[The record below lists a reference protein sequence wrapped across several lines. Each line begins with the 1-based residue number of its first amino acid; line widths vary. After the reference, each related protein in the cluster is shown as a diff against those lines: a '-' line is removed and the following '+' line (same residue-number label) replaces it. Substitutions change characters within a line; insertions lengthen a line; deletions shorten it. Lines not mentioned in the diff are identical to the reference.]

1 LKNKALHIVALNIP
15 YPANYGGVIDIF
27 YKLKAL
33 KDLGIKIHLHCF
45 KYDREETNNLDI
57 LCSSVHYYSRKMSW
71 FNLFSNIP
79 FMVNSRRSKNL
90 LNNLEKFNA
99 PILFEGLHTTYYL
112 KHSKINQRPQFV
124 RAHNIESDYYKML
137 AIAEKN
143 ILPKLYLFL
152 EHLKIKLYE
161 KKLKNS
167 DGILSISQKDHEHFN
182 KIGNSH
188 YIKAFHPNNDVSSKK
203 GLGEYAIYHGNLS
216 IAENENAALYLIKHV
231 FKKIDYPFVIAGYKP
246 GKHLRE
252 EITKHNN
259 IRLVENPEEALLE
272 NLIINAQIQV
282 LYTQQ
287 ATGIKL
293 KLLKSLYNGRHCI
306 ANNKILIGTELE
318 NVCHVVEKPEEW
330 LVKIKEL
337 ENTPFSSEE
346 IEIRKKTLEKF
357 NCIDEAKKIIQL
369 IYPQEE

>member
-1 LKNKALHIVALNIP
+1 MKNKALHIVALNIP

-33 KDLGIKIHLHCF
+33 KDLGIKIHLHCY

-57 LCSSVHYYSRKMSW
+57 LCSSVYYYPRKMSW

-79 FMVNSRRSKNL
+79 FIVKSRKSKNL
-90 LNNLEKFNA
+90 LKNLEKFNA

-112 KHSKINQRPQFV
+112 SHSKINQRPQFV
-124 RAHNIESDYYKML
+124 RAHNIETDYYKML
-137 AIAEKN
+137 AIAEKK
-143 ILPKLYLFL
+143 IIPKLYLFT
-152 EHLKIKLYE
+152 EHLKIKSYE
-161 KKLKNS
+161 KKLKNAA
-167 DGILSISQKDHEHFN
+167 GILSISKKDHEHFN
-182 KIGNSH
+182 EIGNSH
-188 YIKAFHPNNDVSSKK
+188 YIKAFHPNIDISSKT

-216 IAENENAALYLIKHV
+216 VAENENAALYLIKHV

-246 GKHLRE
+246 GKHFRK
-252 EITKHNN
+252 EITKYNH
-259 IRLVENPEEALLE
+259 IRLVENPEEALLD
-272 NLIINAQIQV
+272 NLIKNAQIQV

-293 KLLKSLYNGRHCI
+293 KLLKSLYHGRHCI
-306 ANNKILIGTELE
+306 ANNKMLIGTELE

-330 LVKIKEL
+330 LAKIKEL

-346 IEIRKKTLEKF
+346 IEIRKNTLEKF

>member
-1 LKNKALHIVALNIP
+1 MKNKALHIVALNIP

-33 KDLGIKIHLHCF
+33 KDLGIKIHLHCYKF
-45 KYDREETNNLDI
+45 DREETNNLDI
-57 LCSSVHYYSRKMSW
+57 LCSSVHYYPRKMSW

-79 FMVNSRRSKNL
+79 FIVKSRKSENL
-90 LNNLEKFNA
+90 LKNLEKFNA

-137 AIAEKN
+137 AIAEKK
-143 ILPKLYLFL
+143 IIPKLYLFT
-152 EHLKIKLYE
+152 EHLKIKSYE
-161 KKLKNS
+161 KKLKNA

-188 YIKAFHPNNDVSSKK
+188 YIKAFHPNNYVSSKT

-216 IAENENAALYLIKHV
+216 VAENENAALYLIKHV
-231 FKKIDYPFVIAGYKP
+231 FKKIDYPFVIAGHKT
-246 GKHLRE
+246 GKRLRK
-252 EITKHNN
+252 EISKHNH
-259 IRLVENPEEALLE
+259 IRLVENPEEVLLD
-272 NLIINAQIQV
+272 NLIKNAQIQV

-293 KLLKSLYNGRHCI
+293 KLLKSLYHGRHCI
-306 ANNKILIGTELE
+306 ANNQMLIGTELE
-318 NVCHVVEKPEEW
+318 NLCHKVDKPEEW
-330 LVKIKEL
+330 IAKIKEL
-337 ENTPFSSEE
+337 ENIPFSSEE

-357 NCIDEAKKIIQL
+357 NCIDEAKKIIEL